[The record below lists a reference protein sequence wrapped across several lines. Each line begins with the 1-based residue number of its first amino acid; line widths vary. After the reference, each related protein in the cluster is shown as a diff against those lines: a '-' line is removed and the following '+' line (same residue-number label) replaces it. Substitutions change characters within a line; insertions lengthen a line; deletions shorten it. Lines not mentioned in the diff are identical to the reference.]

1 MARDSRGL
9 VSRQLGGEYGPT
21 LPRTI
26 LVRCVDNRKRA
37 CTISATH
44 LMRYGTIV
52 PDHSR
57 LQSFCAPY
65 TKMASLTQ
73 DILQFMGKD
82 PVGLTESDR
91 VALLQA
97 SYKLTDTLENA
108 GEKIL
113 KLWVTSIYELHVRH
127 TLTSYI
133 YL

>member
-1 MARDSRGL
+1 
-9 VSRQLGGEYGPT
+9 
-21 LPRTI
+21 
-26 LVRCVDNRKRA
+26 
-37 CTISATH
+37 
-44 LMRYGTIV
+44 
-52 PDHSR
+52 
-57 LQSFCAPY
+57 
-65 TKMASLTQ
+65 MASLTQ

-113 KLWVTSIYELHVRH
+113 KLWVMSVYELHVRH